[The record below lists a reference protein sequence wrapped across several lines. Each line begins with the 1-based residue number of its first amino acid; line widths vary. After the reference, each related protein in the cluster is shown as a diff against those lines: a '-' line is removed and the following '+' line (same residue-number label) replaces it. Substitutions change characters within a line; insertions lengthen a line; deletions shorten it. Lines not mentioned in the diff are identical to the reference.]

1 MKRITVAAVAVF
13 ALLLSGMNAL
23 QLQSESA
30 NAASNST
37 ALNTVDQVAQDVM
50 MTGAVGI
57 PMGALVAGVAAVLF
71 VALVVS
77 R

>member
-1 MKRITVAAVAVF
+1 MTRIIVAAVAAF
-13 ALLLSGMNAL
+13 ALLLSTMNAL
-23 QLQSESA
+23 QRQRDAA
-30 NAASNST
+30 NAATSST
-37 ALNTVDQVAQDVM
+37 AFDLVDQVAQNIM
-50 MTGAVGI
+50 MTGAIGI